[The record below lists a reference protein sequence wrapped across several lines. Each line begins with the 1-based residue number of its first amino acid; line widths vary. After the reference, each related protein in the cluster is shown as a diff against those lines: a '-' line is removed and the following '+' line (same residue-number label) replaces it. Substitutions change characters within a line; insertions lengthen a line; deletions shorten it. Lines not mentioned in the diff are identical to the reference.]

1 MSYYYA
7 LFCNFTIF
15 LSIVFSASIFATAEE
30 YDFGDAIDDG
40 NNTTPSTLLTND
52 GARHKY
58 IPGGTVTDV
67 VVNSNLLPAVD
78 GITWTYENMPNNS
91 NANGDNKND
100 MLVINNNLL
109 AQGASYSGGDGYDRL
124 VLGHDQSYYIVVSQ
138 GTHAWR
144 VTWPNN
150 KYLNLNNVEEILF
163 GNVTNQV
170 ESPVYLGTI
179 KPDTE
184 AGNYQSLTADL
195 DDINNGSHSSGS
207 NDEDAYQNTTHSI
220 PTDSFSLS
228 VPCNDH
234 DGTQDLGA
242 TVYAWVDF
250 NSNQQFEAI
259 EYAQADCVDNNDSSN
274 GLATLSWSGLAN
286 VKNGDQ
292 FLRLRI
298 TIESLPSDNGT
309 TTWDERATG
318 AVDDGEVED
327 HILTII
333 DAPTIEEDE
342 SSSPSSMDFD
352 KDGVPD
358 SRDLDDDN
366 DGILDVDEGCSVVHS
381 ENFERFADA
390 FNEIPSLQAAID
402 STTVEATGFE
412 TTGQYV
418 LEPGRVVGY
427 LGGGVVPTN
436 SLGQQVGSYMS
447 GSGCSDTTQIWDDGI
462 GNTYLIFATHD
473 YQGGGVPSD
482 DVCEA
487 NDPKAP
493 GYIYKPVNNLPVQP
507 NTNYVFSVDV
517 KINTNN
523 LQGHP
528 SNTVPNAEPEIHFY
542 VDGVSVAQYVPDRS
556 ASITTAEYK
565 TFSFVWNSGS
575 NTSIDWG
582 VYNTTTESSGNDF
595 SIDNVLF
602 QAQTTVSTTNC
613 LDIDADDDGIPDN
626 IEAQT
631 TEGYI
636 FPANDDATTYNAND
650 GVNSS
655 YLTTQNGGPGLIPV
669 NTDATSSMPARV
681 DAIADF
687 LDTDSDGDGILDIAE
702 NGPDNIHP
710 GSGANTDTD
719 GDGLWDIFDGV
730 DSSGVGVWHPTDELT
745 SSLLA
750 MRVASFGDVDSDA
763 AQFQPLAKDLDFRDG
778 DEPSLAVDLDYG
790 DAPDSYGTVN
800 ASNGPKHT
808 VSANLYIGATLPDD
822 ETDGQPTA
830 NADGDDVNGDDEDT
844 LTLPVLSPSM
854 KAWSL
859 DVPVTNTTGSPATL
873 YAWVDHDLDGQFQAD
888 EMASVTVSN
897 GTNNANVTLN
907 WTNLSGSDGGDVG
920 DSVIRLRLT
929 SDDLDVT
936 QSDNAATTN
945 VDERALGAAS
955 DGEVEDHHHKVTFHL
970 LITQGISGKDHK
982 IGVSGSSGND
992 IYAIFEAKFG
1002 VGYVTHDEVAPI
1014 QDLTTEFTLTDYQ
1027 TILFKHFKNAA
1038 GTPEYDTSDEM
1049 DALIAYRNQGG
1060 ILQVTTEGG
1069 RLADNYEY
1077 IHSYIVNRMGY
1088 PGAITNAYNAY
1099 SGPSN
1104 MTRLHTPTTSAGGL
1118 AVQNTITTSGT
1129 MASLRGIDHR
1139 SILYATTAVSDSC
1152 SNIDAVVWLIPY
1164 NPTSTGGYAFPKSQV
1179 GPYLAT
1185 SERVHYFTWHY
1196 GVSNSV
1202 NYQEFANFAYDYYED
1217 SAAFNARNN
1226 WLNDPNNLNSTCPT
1240 TELDFGDAPDTNAA
1254 QLMNNYSTAYQFN
1267 GPHHTNN
1274 GDVYIG
1280 TSPTLET
1287 DAYVSTMADGDVD
1300 DGVTLPPAFSGE
1312 NTYTVIVN
1320 ATNNKSTP
1328 ANLVAW
1334 FDFNRNGQF
1343 EASEGISQVVPP
1355 NTTSQNYPFTFN
1367 LTGSLVNNTTYYT
1380 RFRITTDA
1388 IDTSSELGAASD
1400 GEVEDYAIM
1409 VVQSGIFDGGDAP
1422 ESYKTT
1428 FAVGG
1433 PYHEKSTTLY
1443 LGSNNVDVETAVASA
1458 LADGDDNSVNND
1470 EDGLS
1475 VITINAGM
1483 TTASITAQV
1492 FNNTGANAQLVVWVD
1507 WDKSSTFEASE
1518 AQEQNSL
1525 SSNNTLTD
1533 ITLNWA
1539 GLTPITGGNYFIR
1552 ARLMPSADGVTT
1564 SDVGGYA
1571 SNGEVEDHFYIV
1583 KDTEYGDAPVSYGIA
1598 SHFLN
1603 TQIVQLGTSIDYDV
1617 GNWGDG
1623 TDDNI
1628 DASDDDTVNDP
1639 AGGTDDEDGIASLP
1653 DINVAAD
1660 TSYTLAVDV
1669 NNSHPT
1675 NNATLHV
1682 WFDYDG
1688 SGSFDVDEYQTA
1700 TIPANTGAATENITW
1715 NGLMGLSTGTRYVR
1729 ARITTDTL
1737 TTGAT
1742 GSTPDTRATGLASD
1756 GEVEDYPVSFTYEH
1770 PSIVD
1775 PSTTDTDNDG
1785 VMDDIDVDDDN
1796 DGILDVDEGLMC
1808 DAPPIDDVECADVQD
1823 YQWINWTTINAAA
1836 NTAEGTLNLN
1846 GEIINV
1852 NYSGSAENIYNHNIF
1867 SDSNE
1872 YCPAASGVTFLRTL
1886 NAATHQFT
1894 FSKPIINPI
1903 FQVWSLG
1910 SGGTGVPYNFQ
1921 QDVKILKQ
1929 NGNLSQ
1935 SGNVITGFEGDGS
1948 ILGEGVLSQINWTGT
1963 YENWTGITIAARDY
1977 QELNS
1982 SGDPICST
1990 VDTDNDSIPDH
2001 LDLDSDNDGISD
2013 NIEAQ
2018 TTAGYIVPN
2027 NDLSADYT
2035 ANNGLNTAYLTT
2047 NGLTPNN
2054 NDSTDDPDWRDTD
2067 SDNTETNDT
2076 DEAGLSTIL
2085 TGIDTNF
2092 DGIDDA
2098 ILPPPSP
2105 TDIWQSGIVNAST
2118 GTTFTSTADL
2128 LGYYPTV
2135 DGVEMNWRGSFAT
2148 DFGDAPDSYKTLL
2161 ASNGAM
2167 HYVSHYSI
2175 YLGVGLGDNEADG
2188 VNGNGTEDD
2197 TTGSPDD
2204 EDAVGGLVYVSSTG
2218 DLSITALCNDHDGS
2232 SDLAATV
2239 YAWADMNIDG
2249 DFDDA
2254 GEFTSAPCVDADN
2267 TSNGTSSLSF
2277 TGYTAVDG
2285 NSYVRLRI
2293 TTDPLTAT
2301 DMGGTASDGEVED
2314 HPLVI
2319 LADTSTLDGGDA
2331 PDSYLVEFAEGGPK
2345 HIPSSTL
2352 YLGSNDVD
2360 GEVSAASSDATADD
2374 ATGNDEQGIT
2384 LPQLLLD
2391 ETSYTA
2397 TAKVFN
2403 NTGEDATLIA
2413 WLDSDRN
2420 GTFDAYEVISQTVPS
2435 NNALTDYPIVWSGL
2449 SPISYGT
2456 YNMRV
2461 RLAPISD
2468 GLTATSVGG
2477 IATNGEVEDHQLTVY
2492 ECSVTEASGYTDL
2505 TQGLSVGRH
2514 VATTWQ
2520 NKGLLI
2526 EEVSTSSPYAYVNDV
2541 YIMSHGEPAGYQV
2554 DSKMLYAG
2562 NNAVSYKLVNIDGSP
2577 RTANSVSAVGDPNG
2591 SSGTIT
2597 VVALDL
2603 NDTTIAT
2610 KYYPDNGPAFEVNTS
2625 DTGGTPIHRVVMWF
2639 NSTAFDGFVGALESS
2654 CEVAVLRQD
2663 FGDAPDMDAGT
2674 AVGDYQTRSVDGGA
2688 AHKKTDTDGDTQ
2700 IDITLGT
2707 AWDYDDGIHQGFPAN
2722 ADDLDEATDDED
2734 GVTLSSAMEPPGGSF
2749 DLDVVLTK
2757 DAGSTLNGLQL
2768 HAWIDWNRDGDWD
2781 DAGEQIINNPTAT
2794 AGTINTPITVPGG
2807 AELGYTYVRVRACSA
2822 DTSCD
2827 SPIGEA
2833 NDGEVEDHQ
2842 FMISDL
2848 NLVNVCDQLYVTES
2862 ADGGNNY
2869 TYSAVTPVQPLT
2881 FEFNAIQNNVS
2892 YFRLNALALDR
2903 NTGMM
2908 YGTYNSNGYTEVMM
2922 TDTTGTSFSSRG
2934 RIFSDGNYSISA
2946 LSGGTANFSTGTAL
2960 PATIGTLFFQRG
2972 PVNMGTMSRDG
2983 TKYYV
2988 ASSVWDSLIIIDLPS
3003 MTFSVKQLP
3012 AQLVGGAPNG
3022 ALRIGPD
3029 WAVSEVDGLIYAVDL
3044 TGNGN
3049 IGTETE
3055 PTTPTLYTYNPDT
3068 NAVTTTPLNFNG
3080 AKAPN
3085 FATGAVATDD
3095 INHLYAFTLAGD
3107 HDSTGDGNYDIN
3119 NVVGMYRI
3127 NLITAEASFVIPST
3141 IPSVNF
3147 HDAAGCIASVD
3158 KGDAPDTYGQVGH
3171 RNDDVDKSGAPDLIL
3186 GTRWDPDLHDFYSN
3200 DATGDDRTGEDD
3212 EDGIT
3217 MPADI
3222 IVATST
3228 TIPVTVTGGNGFLS
3242 AFVDLNNN
3250 GVFTDPGERV
3260 LDDLAVSAG
3269 NNNVALTLSAGPT
3282 GGFDG
3287 LTFIR
3292 FRLCTVSDLCDTPT
3306 GIVANGEVEDYQ
3318 FNLINQIV
3326 ITGTVFED
3334 NGYLG
3339 GTAHD
3344 GFINGSEKGLGNFTV
3359 ELVYNGTGITGYN
3372 NGDVINT
3379 KITTGKGDYRFVV
3392 PVTFAGEPL
3401 LIRVVPQSRWI
3412 DISEGD
3418 VTSMPQVTNTSIT
3431 DSEMSIIAQA
3441 GDSLTGLDFGKV
3453 SVPTL
3458 EPDNYTETEPGV
3470 PVIFSHKFNVNTAGD
3485 VSFSIVNPQAS
3496 PLNSS
3501 WNQILYLDDNCN
3513 GELDVGVDGPVTNP
3527 IAVSANGT
3535 TQVCVLVKVIVPEN
3549 VPLHAVY
3556 NYQLN
3561 ADMVFSSST
3570 VTRQLSDVDTVKVS
3584 FNGAG
3589 ELEIEKTVKNI
3600 TQADSESRSNQ
3611 ALPGDV
3617 LEYKIYFINNGS
3629 GPIDTVRIY
3638 DAVPEYSQLS
3648 QIISCTSPA
3657 TLLPSSI
3664 TACSII
3670 TADGANTMGYEG
3682 GIEWQFGGTLLPAE
3696 RGYVTYR
3703 VTVK

>member
-1 MSYYYA
+1 MSYCYA

-91 NANGDNKND
+91 NANGANKND

-195 DDINNGSHSSGS
+195 DDTNNGSHSSGS

-242 TVYAWVDF
+242 TVYGWVDF
-250 NSNQQFEAI
+250 NSNQQLEAI

-274 GLATLSWSGLAN
+274 GSAALSWTGLSG
-286 VKNGDQ
+286 VTNGDQ
-292 FLRLRI
+292 LLRLRI
-298 TIESLPSDNGT
+298 TTDTLSVDDGA

-318 AVDDGEVED
+318 AANDGEVED

-333 DAPTIEEDE
+333 DAPTIDEDE
-342 SSSPSSMDFD
+342 GD
-352 KDGVPD
+352 
-358 SRDLDDDN
+358 
-366 DGILDVDEGCSVVHS
+366 
-381 ENFERFADA
+381 
-390 FNEIPSLQAAID
+390 PSL
-402 STTVEATGFE
+402 
-412 TTGQYV
+412 
-418 LEPGRVVGY
+418 
-427 LGGGVVPTN
+427 
-436 SLGQQVGSYMS
+436 
-447 GSGCSDTTQIWDDGI
+447 
-462 GNTYLIFATHD
+462 
-473 YQGGGVPSD
+473 
-482 DVCEA
+482 
-487 NDPKAP
+487 
-493 GYIYKPVNNLPVQP
+493 
-507 NTNYVFSVDV
+507 
-517 KINTNN
+517 
-523 LQGHP
+523 
-528 SNTVPNAEPEIHFY
+528 
-542 VDGVSVAQYVPDRS
+542 
-556 ASITTAEYK
+556 
-565 TFSFVWNSGS
+565 
-575 NTSIDWG
+575 
-582 VYNTTTESSGNDF
+582 
-595 SIDNVLF
+595 
-602 QAQTTVSTTNC
+602 
-613 LDIDADDDGIPDN
+613 
-626 IEAQT
+626 
-631 TEGYI
+631 
-636 FPANDDATTYNAND
+636 
-650 GVNSS
+650 
-655 YLTTQNGGPGLIPV
+655 
-669 NTDATSSMPARV
+669 
-681 DAIADF
+681 
-687 LDTDSDGDGILDIAE
+687 
-702 NGPDNIHP
+702 
-710 GSGANTDTD
+710 
-719 GDGLWDIFDGV
+719 
-730 DSSGVGVWHPTDELT
+730 
-745 SSLLA
+745 
-750 MRVASFGDVDSDA
+750 
-763 AQFQPLAKDLDFRDG
+763 LDF
-778 DEPSLAVDLDYG
+778 G
-790 DAPDSYGTVN
+790 DAPNTYGTDD
-800 ASNGPKHT
+800 ASNGAKHEI
-808 VSANLYIGATLPDD
+808 SANLYIGATLPDD

-982 IGVSGSSGND
+982 IGESGSSGND

-1104 MTRLHTPTTSAGGL
+1104 MTRLHTPTASAGGL

-1312 NTYTVIVN
+1312 NTYIVTVN

-1343 EASEGISQVVPP
+1343 EASEGITQVVPP
-1355 NTTSQNYPFTFN
+1355 NTTSQNYPLTFN

-1400 GEVEDYAIM
+1400 GEVEDYTIM

-1507 WDKSSTFEASE
+1507 WDKSGTFEASE

-1552 ARLMPSADGVTT
+1552 ARLMPGADGVTT
-1564 SDVGGYA
+1564 SDIGGYA
-1571 SNGEVEDHFYIV
+1571 SDGEVEDHLYIV
-1583 KDTEYGDAPVSYGIA
+1583 TDTDYGDAPTSYGSA

-1603 TQIVQLGTSIDYDV
+1603 TEIVQLGATIDYDA

-1623 TDDNI
+1623 TDNN
-1628 DASDDDTVNDP
+1628 ANATDDDTVDDP
-1639 AGGTDDEDGIASLP
+1639 TGGVDDEDGIASLP
-1653 DINVAAD
+1653 DVDVATD
-1660 TSYTLAVDV
+1660 TSYSLAVDV

-1675 NNATLHV
+1675 NTATLHV
-1682 WFDYDG
+1682 WFDSDG
-1688 SGSFDVDEYQTA
+1688 SGSFDVDEYKTVS
-1700 TIPANTGAATENITW
+1700 IPAATGAITENITW
-1715 NGLMGLSTGTRYVR
+1715 NGLTGLSTGTRYVR

-1742 GSTPDTRATGLASD
+1742 GSAPDTRATGLASD

-1796 DGILDVDEGLMC
+1796 DGILDVDEGYIC
-1808 DAPPIDDVECADVQD
+1808 SSTPIFESAWDIKV
-1823 YQWINWTTINAAA
+1823 YQGGSGPNCGDQLGIASVTEIASGTMDEFPGELKVDWYNAGASTLLATLNSNGGNVTGSNPTGSHWIVRHEHTFNAGEAGLYDLLPSGTTHDSKMGIKVDQNGIETVLFCTAAWTSPSPGVSNIQFNEGDKLRLYINEYAGGNQGLTINLGGA
-1836 NTAEGTLNLN
+1836 
-1846 GEIINV
+1846 
-1852 NYSGSAENIYNHNIF
+1852 SGQT
-1867 SDSNE
+1867 
-1872 YCPAASGVTFLRTL
+1872 YCPS
-1886 NAATHQFT
+1886 
-1894 FSKPIINPI
+1894 P
-1903 FQVWSLG
+1903 
-1910 SGGTGVPYNFQ
+1910 
-1921 QDVKILKQ
+1921 
-1929 NGNLSQ
+1929 
-1935 SGNVITGFEGDGS
+1935 
-1948 ILGEGVLSQINWTGT
+1948 
-1963 YENWTGITIAARDY
+1963 
-1977 QELNS
+1977 S
-1982 SGDPICST
+1982 S
-1990 VDTDNDSIPDH
+1990 VDEDNDGIPNH
-2001 LDLDSDNDGISD
+2001 LDLDSDNDGIPD

-2027 NDLSADYT
+2027 NDTATDYQN
-2035 ANNGLNTAYLTT
+2035 NNGLNTAYLAT

-2054 NDSTDDPDWRDTD
+2054 NDTVDEPDWLDLD

-2092 DGIDDA
+2092 DGIDDT

-2128 LGYYPTV
+2128 LDYYPTV

-2161 ASNGAM
+2161 ASDGAM

-2175 YLGVGLGDNEADG
+2175 YLGVELGDNEADG

-2204 EDAVGGLVYVSSTG
+2204 EDAVGGLVYARSTG

-2254 GEFTSAPCVDADN
+2254 GEFISAPCVDADN
-2267 TSNGTSSLSF
+2267 TSNGTSSLGF

-2301 DMGGTASDGEVED
+2301 DMGGMASDGEVED
-2314 HPLVI
+2314 HPLLI

-2331 PDSYLVEFAEGGPK
+2331 PDSYLVEFAEGGPQ

-2352 YLGSNDVD
+2352 YLGTNNVD
-2360 GEVSAASSDATADD
+2360 GEVTAASSDATADD
-2374 ATGNDEQGIT
+2374 TTGNDEQGVT

-2397 TAKVFN
+2397 TAQVFN

-2420 GTFDAYEVISQTVPS
+2420 GTFDASEAITQTVPS
-2435 NNALTDYPIVWSGL
+2435 NNTLTGYDIAWAGL
-2449 SPISYGT
+2449 SPIGYGT
-2456 YNMRV
+2456 YNVRV
-2461 RLAPISD
+2461 RLAPASD
-2468 GLTATSVGG
+2468 GLTTVSVGG

-3012 AQLVGGAPNG
+3012 TQLVGGAPNG

-3107 HDSTGDGNYDIN
+3107 HDSTGDGYYDIN

-3306 GIVANGEVEDYQ
+3306 GTVANGEVEDYQ

-3470 PVIFSHKFNVNTAGD
+3470 PVVFSHKFNVNTSGD
-3485 VSFSIVNPQAS
+3485 VNFSIVNPQAS
-3496 PLNSS
+3496 PLNNS

-3527 IAVSANGT
+3527 TAVSANGT

-3570 VTRQLSDVDTVKVS
+3570 VTRQLSDVDTIKVS

-3670 TADGANTMGYEG
+3670 TADGANAMGYQG

>member
-1 MSYYYA
+1 MSYCYA
-7 LFCNFTIF
+7 LFCKFTIF

-58 IPGGTVTDV
+58 IPGGAVTGV
-67 VVNSNLLPAVD
+67 VVNSNLSPAVN

-91 NANGDNKND
+91 NANGANQND

-220 PTDSFSLS
+220 PTDNLSLS

-242 TVYAWVDF
+242 TVYGWVDF
-250 NSNQQFEAI
+250 NSNQQFEPT

-298 TIESLPSDNGT
+298 TTESLPSDNGT

-342 SSSPSSMDFD
+342 SSSSSSMDFD

-528 SNTVPNAEPEIHFY
+528 SNTVSNAEPEIHFY

-750 MRVASFGDVDSDA
+750 IRVASFGDVDSDA

-854 KAWSL
+854 KTWSL

-1104 MTRLHTPTTSAGGL
+1104 MTRLHTPTASAGGL

-1312 NTYTVIVN
+1312 NTYIVTVN
-1320 ATNNKSTP
+1320 ATNNKSAP

-1343 EASEGISQVVPP
+1343 EASEGITQVVPP
-1355 NTTSQNYPFTFN
+1355 NTTSQNYPLTFN

-1507 WDKSSTFEASE
+1507 WDKSGTFEASE

-1564 SDVGGYA
+1564 SDIGGYA
-1571 SNGEVEDHFYIV
+1571 SDGEVEDHLYIV
-1583 KDTEYGDAPVSYGIA
+1583 TDTDYGDAPTSYGSA

-1603 TQIVQLGTSIDYDV
+1603 TEIVQLGATIDYDA

-1623 TDDNI
+1623 TDNN
-1628 DASDDDTVNDP
+1628 ANATDDDTVDDP
-1639 AGGTDDEDGIASLP
+1639 TGGVDDEDGIASLP
-1653 DINVAAD
+1653 DVDVATD

-1669 NNSHPT
+1669 NNSHST
-1675 NNATLHV
+1675 NTATLHV
-1682 WFDYDG
+1682 WFDSDG
-1688 SGSFDVDEYQTA
+1688 SGTFDVDEYKTVS
-1700 TIPANTGAATENITW
+1700 IPAATGAITENITW
-1715 NGLMGLSTGTRYVR
+1715 TGLTGLSTGTRYVR
-1729 ARITTDTL
+1729 ARITTDNL
-1737 TTGAT
+1737 TTTAT
-1742 GSTPDTRATGLASD
+1742 GSAPDTRANGLAND
-1756 GEVEDYPVSFTYEH
+1756 GEVEDYPVAFTYTH

-1775 PSTTDTDNDG
+1775 PSINDTDNDG
-1785 VMDDIDVDDDN
+1785 VMDDVDVDDDN
-1796 DGILDVDEGLMC
+1796 DGILDVDECPTPNLIVNGDAQGPTGGSRVPPSWQIDSGSPDVEDVNAFWHNPAVPASPNGGSWISLADGEGASNIMSGLTEVGKAYRLSFYYNLTGQKPQYGAYNASCSNTEVRFGSQVVDVLSTGTPYVWLEYSIDFISTEATNFYRIQSSCPGSRVGYDGFAMQKLSLDC
-1808 DAPPIDDVECADVQD
+1808 DA
-1823 YQWINWTTINAAA
+1823 
-1836 NTAEGTLNLN
+1836 
-1846 GEIINV
+1846 
-1852 NYSGSAENIYNHNIF
+1852 
-1867 SDSNE
+1867 
-1872 YCPAASGVTFLRTL
+1872 
-1886 NAATHQFT
+1886 
-1894 FSKPIINPI
+1894 
-1903 FQVWSLG
+1903 
-1910 SGGTGVPYNFQ
+1910 
-1921 QDVKILKQ
+1921 
-1929 NGNLSQ
+1929 
-1935 SGNVITGFEGDGS
+1935 
-1948 ILGEGVLSQINWTGT
+1948 
-1963 YENWTGITIAARDY
+1963 
-1977 QELNS
+1977 
-1982 SGDPICST
+1982 
-1990 VDTDNDSIPDH
+1990 DNDSIPNH
-2001 LDLDSDNDGISD
+2001 LDLDSDNDGIPD

-2027 NDLSADYT
+2027 NDIEADYT
-2035 ANNGLNTAYLTT
+2035 ANNGLNTAYLTAS
-2047 NGLTPNN
+2047 NSGDLGLTPNN
-2054 NDSTDDPDWRDTD
+2054 NDNTDEPDYLDLD

-2098 ILPPPSP
+2098 ILPPPTP
-2105 TDIWQSGIVNAST
+2105 GDIWQSGIVNAST

-2128 LGYYPTV
+2128 LDYYPTV
-2135 DGVEMNWRGSFAT
+2135 DGVEMNWRSSFAT

-2161 ASNGAM
+2161 ASDGAM

-2175 YLGVGLGDNEADG
+2175 HLGTEVGDNEADG

-2204 EDAVGGLVYVSSTG
+2204 EDAVGGLVYVRSTG

-2232 SDLAATV
+2232 SDLDATV
-2239 YAWADMNIDG
+2239 YAWADLNIDG
-2249 DFDDA
+2249 DFDDV

-2267 TSNGTSSLSF
+2267 TSNGTSSLGF

-2293 TTDPLTAT
+2293 TTDPLTPT
-2301 DMGGTASDGEVED
+2301 DMGGTANDGEVED
-2314 HPLVI
+2314 HPLLI

-2345 HIPSSTL
+2345 HIPSATL
-2352 YLGSNDVD
+2352 YLGTNDVD
-2360 GEVSAASSDATADD
+2360 GEITAASSDATADD
-2374 ATGNDEQGIT
+2374 ATGNDEQGVT

-2397 TAKVFN
+2397 TAQVFN
-2403 NTGEDATLIA
+2403 NTGADAILIA

-2420 GTFDAYEVISQTVPS
+2420 GTFDASEAITQTVPS
-2435 NNALTDYPIVWSGL
+2435 NNTLTDYDIVWS
-2449 SPISYGT
+2449 SVPAFSYGV

-2461 RLAPISD
+2461 RLAPVSD
-2468 GLTATSVGG
+2468 GLTTIDVGG

-2492 ECSVTEASGYTDL
+2492 ECTVSESSNMVGL
-2505 TQGLSVGRH
+2505 TNGLSTGRH
-2514 VATTWQ
+2514 PKTTWQ
-2520 NKGLLI
+2520 NQGLWI
-2526 EEVSTSSPYAYVNDV
+2526 EEVSRTAPYPYIQDVN
-2541 YIMSHGEPAGYQV
+2541 IIGHGEAGAYPL
-2554 DSKMLYAG
+2554 DSQMLFASG
-2562 NNAVSYKLVNIDGSP
+2562 NAVSYTLVNVDGSP
-2577 RTANSVSAVGDPNG
+2577 RTSNTVSAVGDPSG
-2591 SSGTIT
+2591 SPASIT

-2603 NDTTIAT
+2603 NNNVIAT
-2610 KYYPDNGPAFEVNTS
+2610 KSYPDNGPTFEVNTS
-2625 DTGGTPIHRVVMWF
+2625 DTGGTPIHRVVMW
-2639 NSTAFDGFVGALESS
+2639 NGSTAFDGFVGALVNS
-2654 CEVAVLRQD
+2654 CEIAVLRQD
-2663 FGDAPDMDAGT
+2663 FGDAPDMDPGT
-2674 AVGDYQTRSVDGGA
+2674 ATGDYQTKSTDGGA
-2688 AHKKTDTDGDTQ
+2688 AHKKADTNSNNQ
-2700 IDITLGT
+2700 MDITLGT
-2707 AWDYDDGIHQGFPAN
+2707 TWDYDDGTLQGFPAN
-2722 ADDLDEATDDED
+2722 GDDLDEAADDED

-2794 AGTINTPITVPGG
+2794 AGTINTPIIVPGG

-2822 DTSCD
+2822 GTSCD

-3012 AQLVGGAPNG
+3012 TQLVGGAPNG

-3107 HDSTGDGNYDIN
+3107 HDSTGDGYYDIN

-3282 GGFDG
+3282 GRFDG

-3306 GIVANGEVEDYQ
+3306 GTVANGEVEDYQ

-3470 PVIFSHKFNVNTAGD
+3470 PVVFSHKFNVNTAGD

-3496 PLNSS
+3496 PLNNS

-3527 IAVSANGT
+3527 TAVSANGT

-3570 VTRQLSDVDTVKVS
+3570 VTRQLSDVDTIKVS

-3600 TQADSESRSNQ
+3600 TQADGESRSNQ

-3617 LEYKIYFINNGS
+3617 LEYKVYFINNGS

>member
-1 MSYYYA
+1 MSYCYA

-91 NANGDNKND
+91 NANGANKND

-195 DDINNGSHSSGS
+195 DDTNNGSHSSGS

-250 NSNQQFEAI
+250 NSNQQLEAI

-274 GLATLSWSGLAN
+274 GSAALSWTGLSG
-286 VKNGDQ
+286 VTNGDQ
-292 FLRLRI
+292 LLRLRI
-298 TIESLPSDNGT
+298 TTDTLSVDDGA

-318 AVDDGEVED
+318 AANDGEVED

-333 DAPTIEEDE
+333 DAPTIDEDE
-342 SSSPSSMDFD
+342 GD
-352 KDGVPD
+352 
-358 SRDLDDDN
+358 
-366 DGILDVDEGCSVVHS
+366 
-381 ENFERFADA
+381 
-390 FNEIPSLQAAID
+390 PSL
-402 STTVEATGFE
+402 
-412 TTGQYV
+412 
-418 LEPGRVVGY
+418 
-427 LGGGVVPTN
+427 
-436 SLGQQVGSYMS
+436 
-447 GSGCSDTTQIWDDGI
+447 
-462 GNTYLIFATHD
+462 
-473 YQGGGVPSD
+473 
-482 DVCEA
+482 
-487 NDPKAP
+487 
-493 GYIYKPVNNLPVQP
+493 
-507 NTNYVFSVDV
+507 
-517 KINTNN
+517 
-523 LQGHP
+523 
-528 SNTVPNAEPEIHFY
+528 
-542 VDGVSVAQYVPDRS
+542 
-556 ASITTAEYK
+556 
-565 TFSFVWNSGS
+565 
-575 NTSIDWG
+575 
-582 VYNTTTESSGNDF
+582 
-595 SIDNVLF
+595 
-602 QAQTTVSTTNC
+602 
-613 LDIDADDDGIPDN
+613 
-626 IEAQT
+626 
-631 TEGYI
+631 
-636 FPANDDATTYNAND
+636 
-650 GVNSS
+650 
-655 YLTTQNGGPGLIPV
+655 
-669 NTDATSSMPARV
+669 
-681 DAIADF
+681 
-687 LDTDSDGDGILDIAE
+687 
-702 NGPDNIHP
+702 
-710 GSGANTDTD
+710 
-719 GDGLWDIFDGV
+719 
-730 DSSGVGVWHPTDELT
+730 
-745 SSLLA
+745 
-750 MRVASFGDVDSDA
+750 
-763 AQFQPLAKDLDFRDG
+763 LDF
-778 DEPSLAVDLDYG
+778 G
-790 DAPDSYGTVN
+790 DAPNTYGTDD
-800 ASNGPKHT
+800 ASNGAKHEI
-808 VSANLYIGATLPDD
+808 SANLYIGATLPDD

-1104 MTRLHTPTTSAGGL
+1104 MTRLHTPTASAGGL

-1312 NTYTVIVN
+1312 NTYIVTVN

-1343 EASEGISQVVPP
+1343 EASEGITQVVPP
-1355 NTTSQNYPFTFN
+1355 NTTSQNYPLTFN

-1400 GEVEDYAIM
+1400 GEVEDYTIM

-1507 WDKSSTFEASE
+1507 WDKSGTFEASE

-1552 ARLMPSADGVTT
+1552 ARLMPGADGVTT
-1564 SDVGGYA
+1564 SDIGGYA
-1571 SNGEVEDHFYIV
+1571 SDGEVEDHLYIV
-1583 KDTEYGDAPVSYGIA
+1583 TDTDYGDAPTSYGSA

-1603 TQIVQLGTSIDYDV
+1603 TEIVQLGATIDYDA

-1623 TDDNI
+1623 TDNN
-1628 DASDDDTVNDP
+1628 ANATDDDTVDDP
-1639 AGGTDDEDGIASLP
+1639 TGGVDDEDGIASLP
-1653 DINVAAD
+1653 DVDVATD
-1660 TSYTLAVDV
+1660 TSYSLAVDV

-1675 NNATLHV
+1675 NTATLHV
-1682 WFDYDG
+1682 WFDSDG
-1688 SGSFDVDEYQTA
+1688 SGSFDVDEYKTVS
-1700 TIPANTGAATENITW
+1700 IPAATGAITENITW
-1715 NGLMGLSTGTRYVR
+1715 NGLTGLSTGTRYVR

-1742 GSTPDTRATGLASD
+1742 GSAPDTRATGLASD

-1796 DGILDVDEGLMC
+1796 DGILDVDEGYIC
-1808 DAPPIDDVECADVQD
+1808 SSTPIFESAWDIKV
-1823 YQWINWTTINAAA
+1823 YQGGSGPNCGDQLGIASVTEIASGTMDEFPGELKVDWYNAGASTLLATLNSNGGNVTGSNPTGSHWIVRHEHTFNAGEAGLYDLLPSGTTHDSKMGIKVDQNGIETVLFCTAAWTSPSPGVSNIQFNEGDKLRLYINEYAGGNQGLTINLGGA
-1836 NTAEGTLNLN
+1836 
-1846 GEIINV
+1846 
-1852 NYSGSAENIYNHNIF
+1852 SGQT
-1867 SDSNE
+1867 
-1872 YCPAASGVTFLRTL
+1872 YCPS
-1886 NAATHQFT
+1886 
-1894 FSKPIINPI
+1894 P
-1903 FQVWSLG
+1903 
-1910 SGGTGVPYNFQ
+1910 
-1921 QDVKILKQ
+1921 
-1929 NGNLSQ
+1929 
-1935 SGNVITGFEGDGS
+1935 
-1948 ILGEGVLSQINWTGT
+1948 
-1963 YENWTGITIAARDY
+1963 
-1977 QELNS
+1977 S
-1982 SGDPICST
+1982 S
-1990 VDTDNDSIPDH
+1990 VDEDNDGIPNH
-2001 LDLDSDNDGISD
+2001 LDLDSDNDGIPD

-2027 NDLSADYT
+2027 NDTATDYQN
-2035 ANNGLNTAYLTT
+2035 NNGLNTAYLAT

-2054 NDSTDDPDWRDTD
+2054 NDTVDEPDWLDLD

-2092 DGIDDA
+2092 DGIDDT

-2161 ASNGAM
+2161 ASDGAM

-2175 YLGVGLGDNEADG
+2175 YLGVELGDNEADG

-2204 EDAVGGLVYVSSTG
+2204 EDAVGGLVYSRSTG
-2218 DLSITALCNDHDGS
+2218 DLSITSLCNDHDGS

-2267 TSNGTSSLSF
+2267 TSNGNSSLGF

-2301 DMGGTASDGEVED
+2301 DMGGMASDGEVED
-2314 HPLVI
+2314 HPLLI

-2331 PDSYLVEFAEGGPK
+2331 PDSYLVEFAEGGPQ

-2352 YLGSNDVD
+2352 YLGTNNVD
-2360 GEVSAASSDATADD
+2360 GEVTAASSDATADD
-2374 ATGNDEQGIT
+2374 TTGNDEQGVT

-2397 TAKVFN
+2397 TAQVFN

-2420 GTFDAYEVISQTVPS
+2420 GTFDASEAITQTVPS
-2435 NNALTDYPIVWSGL
+2435 NNTLTGYDIAWAGL
-2449 SPISYGT
+2449 SPIGYGT
-2456 YNMRV
+2456 YNVRV
-2461 RLAPISD
+2461 RLAPASD
-2468 GLTATSVGG
+2468 GLTTVSVGG

-2492 ECSVTEASGYTDL
+2492 ECSVTEASGHSDL

-2514 VATTWQ
+2514 PATTWQ

-2541 YIMSHGEPAGYQV
+2541 YIMSHVEPAGYQV

-2562 NNAVSYKLVNIDGSP
+2562 ANAVSYTLVNIDGSP
-2577 RTANSVSAVGDPNG
+2577 RTANSVSAVGDPSG

-2603 NDTTIAT
+2603 NNVTIAT

-2625 DTGGTPIHRVVMWF
+2625 DTGGTPIHRIVMWYG
-2639 NSTAFDGFVGALESS
+2639 STAFDGFVGALESS
-2654 CEVAVLRQD
+2654 CEIAVLRQD
-2663 FGDAPDMDAGT
+2663 FGDAPDIDAGSAT
-2674 AVGDYQTRSVDGGA
+2674 GDYQTKSTDSGA
-2688 AHKKTDTDGDTQ
+2688 AHKKADTNSNGQ

-2707 AWDYDDGIHQGFPAN
+2707 EWDYDDGTLQGFPAN
-2722 ADDLDEATDDED
+2722 ADDLDGTDDED

-2749 DLDVVLTK
+2749 DLDIVLTK
-2757 DAGSTLNGLQL
+2757 EPGSTLTGLQL
-2768 HAWIDWNRDGDWD
+2768 YAWIDWNRDGDWD
-2781 DAGEQIINNPTAT
+2781 DTGEQVINNPTAT
-2794 AGTINTPITVPGG
+2794 AGSSSTPINVIGG
-2807 AELGYTYVRVRACSA
+2807 AELGYTYIRVRACSA
-2822 DTSCD
+2822 DTSCNT
-2827 SPIGEA
+2827 PIGEA
-2833 NDGEVEDHQ
+2833 DDGEVEDHQ

-3107 HDSTGDGNYDIN
+3107 HDSTGDGYYDIN

-3228 TIPVTVTGGNGFLS
+3228 TIPVSVTGGNGFLS

-3287 LTFIR
+3287 LTLIR

-3306 GIVANGEVEDYQ
+3306 GTVANGEVEDYQ

-3401 LIRVVPQSRWI
+3401 LIRVVLQSRWI

-3470 PVIFSHKFNVNTAGD
+3470 PVVFSHKFNVNTAGD

-3496 PLNSS
+3496 PLNNS

-3600 TQADSESRSNQ
+3600 TQADGESRSNQ

-3617 LEYKIYFINNGS
+3617 LEYKVYFINNGS

>member
-1 MSYYYA
+1 MSYCYA

-91 NANGDNKND
+91 NANGANKND

-195 DDINNGSHSSGS
+195 DDTNNGSHSSGS

-259 EYAQADCVDNNDSSN
+259 EYALADCVDNNDSSN
-274 GLATLSWSGLAN
+274 GSAALSWTGLSG
-286 VKNGDQ
+286 VTNGDQ
-292 FLRLRI
+292 LLRLRI
-298 TIESLPSDNGT
+298 TTDTLPVDDGAT
-309 TTWDERATG
+309 AWDERATG
-318 AVDDGEVED
+318 AANDGEVED

-333 DAPTIEEDE
+333 DVPTIDEDE
-342 SSSPSSMDFD
+342 GD
-352 KDGVPD
+352 
-358 SRDLDDDN
+358 
-366 DGILDVDEGCSVVHS
+366 
-381 ENFERFADA
+381 
-390 FNEIPSLQAAID
+390 PSL
-402 STTVEATGFE
+402 
-412 TTGQYV
+412 
-418 LEPGRVVGY
+418 
-427 LGGGVVPTN
+427 
-436 SLGQQVGSYMS
+436 
-447 GSGCSDTTQIWDDGI
+447 
-462 GNTYLIFATHD
+462 
-473 YQGGGVPSD
+473 
-482 DVCEA
+482 
-487 NDPKAP
+487 
-493 GYIYKPVNNLPVQP
+493 
-507 NTNYVFSVDV
+507 
-517 KINTNN
+517 
-523 LQGHP
+523 
-528 SNTVPNAEPEIHFY
+528 
-542 VDGVSVAQYVPDRS
+542 
-556 ASITTAEYK
+556 
-565 TFSFVWNSGS
+565 
-575 NTSIDWG
+575 
-582 VYNTTTESSGNDF
+582 
-595 SIDNVLF
+595 
-602 QAQTTVSTTNC
+602 
-613 LDIDADDDGIPDN
+613 
-626 IEAQT
+626 
-631 TEGYI
+631 
-636 FPANDDATTYNAND
+636 
-650 GVNSS
+650 
-655 YLTTQNGGPGLIPV
+655 
-669 NTDATSSMPARV
+669 
-681 DAIADF
+681 
-687 LDTDSDGDGILDIAE
+687 
-702 NGPDNIHP
+702 
-710 GSGANTDTD
+710 
-719 GDGLWDIFDGV
+719 
-730 DSSGVGVWHPTDELT
+730 
-745 SSLLA
+745 
-750 MRVASFGDVDSDA
+750 
-763 AQFQPLAKDLDFRDG
+763 LDF
-778 DEPSLAVDLDYG
+778 G
-790 DAPDSYGTVN
+790 DAPNTYGTDD
-800 ASNGPKHT
+800 ASNGAKHEI
-808 VSANLYIGATLPDD
+808 SANLYIGATLPDD

-854 KAWSL
+854 KTWSL

-945 VDERALGAAS
+945 VDERALGMAS

-1104 MTRLHTPTTSAGGL
+1104 MTRLHTPTASAGGL

-1312 NTYTVIVN
+1312 NTYTVTVN

-1343 EASEGISQVVPP
+1343 EVSEGISQVVSP
-1355 NTTSQNYPFTFN
+1355 NTTSQNYPLTFN
-1367 LTGSLVNNTTYYT
+1367 LTGSLVNNTTYYA

-1400 GEVEDYAIM
+1400 GEVEDYTIM

-1507 WDKSSTFEASE
+1507 WDKSGTFEASE

-1564 SDVGGYA
+1564 SDIGGYA
-1571 SNGEVEDHFYIV
+1571 SDGEVEDHLYIV
-1583 KDTEYGDAPVSYGIA
+1583 TDTDYGDAPTSYGSA

-1603 TQIVQLGTSIDYDV
+1603 SETVQLGATIDYDA

-1623 TDDNI
+1623 TDNN
-1628 DASDDDTVNDP
+1628 ANATDDDTVDDP
-1639 AGGTDDEDGIASLP
+1639 TGGVDDEDGIASLP
-1653 DINVAAD
+1653 DVDVATD

-1675 NNATLHV
+1675 NTATLHV
-1682 WFDYDG
+1682 WFDSDG
-1688 SGSFDVDEYQTA
+1688 NGSFDVDEYQTA
-1700 TIPANTGAATENITW
+1700 TIPANTGATTENITW
-1715 NGLMGLSTGTRYVR
+1715 NGLTGLSTGIRYVR

-1742 GSTPDTRATGLASD
+1742 GSAPDTRATGLASD

-1808 DAPPIDDVECADVQD
+1808 GAPSIDDIECADVQD
-1823 YQWINWTTINAAA
+1823 YNWINWTTINAAA

-1852 NYSGSAENIYNHNIF
+1852 NYSGSAENIYNHNFF

-1872 YCPAASGVTFLRTL
+1872 YCPAASGITFLRTL

-1977 QELNS
+1977 QELNG

-2001 LDLDSDNDGISD
+2001 LDLDSDNDGIPD

-2067 SDNTETNDT
+2067 SDNTENNDT
-2076 DEAGLSTIL
+2076 TEAGLTLS
-2085 TGIDTNF
+2085 GVDTNF
-2092 DGIDDA
+2092 DGMDDA

-2105 TDIWQSGIVNAST
+2105 TVIWQSGIVNSST
-2118 GTTFTSTADL
+2118 GTIMTSTNVL
-2128 LGYYPTV
+2128 LNYYPSHN
-2135 DGVEMNWRGSFAT
+2135 GVEMDWRTSLTPDFGDAPLPYKSASHKTSLAVEQTYLGTVLPDFDTASWGDGVDTNGNATDDDTVGDPAGGIDDEDGVLLPNLLLSSTSYSINAVATNTLAPDSYLYAWIDWDNNNKFDKDEFIDGGVITVVNGTLQQPQVLLWSTLPTLVDGNAYYLRVRITTEALADTVTGSTEDPRSFGEVSDGEVEDYRIMVSLL
-2148 DFGDAPDSYKTLL
+2148 DFGDAPD
-2161 ASNGAM
+2161 
-2167 HYVSHYSI
+2167 I
-2175 YLGVGLGDNEADG
+2175 
-2188 VNGNGTEDD
+2188 
-2197 TTGSPDD
+2197 
-2204 EDAVGGLVYVSSTG
+2204 
-2218 DLSITALCNDHDGS
+2218 
-2232 SDLAATV
+2232 
-2239 YAWADMNIDG
+2239 
-2249 DFDDA
+2249 
-2254 GEFTSAPCVDADN
+2254 
-2267 TSNGTSSLSF
+2267 
-2277 TGYTAVDG
+2277 
-2285 NSYVRLRI
+2285 
-2293 TTDPLTAT
+2293 
-2301 DMGGTASDGEVED
+2301 
-2314 HPLVI
+2314 
-2319 LADTSTLDGGDA
+2319 
-2331 PDSYLVEFAEGGPK
+2331 
-2345 HIPSSTL
+2345 
-2352 YLGSNDVD
+2352 
-2360 GEVSAASSDATADD
+2360 
-2374 ATGNDEQGIT
+2374 
-2384 LPQLLLD
+2384 
-2391 ETSYTA
+2391 
-2397 TAKVFN
+2397 
-2403 NTGEDATLIA
+2403 
-2413 WLDSDRN
+2413 
-2420 GTFDAYEVISQTVPS
+2420 
-2435 NNALTDYPIVWSGL
+2435 
-2449 SPISYGT
+2449 
-2456 YNMRV
+2456 
-2461 RLAPISD
+2461 
-2468 GLTATSVGG
+2468 
-2477 IATNGEVEDHQLTVY
+2477 
-2492 ECSVTEASGYTDL
+2492 
-2505 TQGLSVGRH
+2505 
-2514 VATTWQ
+2514 
-2520 NKGLLI
+2520 
-2526 EEVSTSSPYAYVNDV
+2526 
-2541 YIMSHGEPAGYQV
+2541 
-2554 DSKMLYAG
+2554 
-2562 NNAVSYKLVNIDGSP
+2562 
-2577 RTANSVSAVGDPNG
+2577 
-2591 SSGTIT
+2591 
-2597 VVALDL
+2597 
-2603 NDTTIAT
+2603 
-2610 KYYPDNGPAFEVNTS
+2610 
-2625 DTGGTPIHRVVMWF
+2625 
-2639 NSTAFDGFVGALESS
+2639 
-2654 CEVAVLRQD
+2654 
-2663 FGDAPDMDAGT
+2663 DAGT
-2674 AVGDYQTRSVDGGA
+2674 GVGDYQTTLIDGGA
-2688 AHKKTDTDGDTQ
+2688 AHKKADTDSDNQ

-2707 AWDYDDGIHQGFPAN
+2707 NWDDDNGSLQGFPAN
-2722 ADDLDEATDDED
+2722 ADDLDETTNDED
-2734 GVTLSSAMEPPGGSF
+2734 GVTLSSTMEPPGGSF
-2749 DLDVVLTK
+2749 DLDIVITK
-2757 DAGSTLNGLQL
+2757 DPQSTLNGLQL
-2768 HAWIDWNRDGDWD
+2768 YAWIDWNRDGDWD
-2781 DAGEQIINNPTAT
+2781 DTGEQVINNPTAT
-2794 AGTINTPITVPGG
+2794 AGSSSTPINVIGG
-2807 AELGYTYVRVRACSA
+2807 AELGYTYIRVRACSA
-2822 DTSCD
+2822 DTSCNT
-2827 SPIGEA
+2827 PIGEA
-2833 NDGEVEDHQ
+2833 DDGEVEDHQ

-3107 HDSTGDGNYDIN
+3107 HDSTGDGYYDIN

-3228 TIPVTVTGGNGFLS
+3228 TIPVSVTGGNGFLS

-3306 GIVANGEVEDYQ
+3306 GTVANGEVEDYQ

-3470 PVIFSHKFNVNTAGD
+3470 PVVFSHKFNVNTAGD

-3496 PLNSS
+3496 PLNNS

-3600 TQADSESRSNQ
+3600 TQADGESRSNQ

-3617 LEYKIYFINNGS
+3617 LEYKVYFINNGS